1 MKNITARGFLA
12 GVLMAAMTVAAQ
24 GAQSGPNGQTPPEP
38 KARPDL
44 VRFPYNDADIEFMSG
59 MIPHHAQAVLIAGWA
74 KSHGANAQLQLL
86 CERQVVSQR
95 DEIEM
100 MRNWLR
106 DRGLEVPARDATKHK
121 MKMGDMVH
129 EMLMPGMLSD
139 EELAALDKARGRD
152 WDRLFLEDM
161 IKHHEGALAMVETLM
176 KASTLNDEDVFKF
189 ATDVHAD
196 QTAEIELMK
205 KMLEAKESLR

>member
-1 MKNITARGFLA
+1 MTNTTRGFLGA
-12 GVLMAAMTVAAQ
+12 VLMAAMTVAAQ
-24 GAQSGPNGQTPPEP
+24 AQSGPSGQTPPEP

-74 KSHGANAQLQLL
+74 KSHGANASLQIL

-106 DRGLEVPARDATKHK
+106 DRGLEVPARDATTHK
-121 MKMGDMVH
+121 MKMGGMVH
-129 EMLMPGMLSD
+129 EMLMPGMLSAD
-139 EELAALDKARGRD
+139 DLAALDKARGRE
-152 WDRLFLEDM
+152 WDRLFLVDM

-176 KASTLNDEDVFKF
+176 KSSALNDEDVFKF

-196 QTAEIELMK
+196 QTAEIEVMK
-205 KMLEAKESLR
+205 KMLEAKESLP

>member
-1 MKNITARGFLA
+1 MKNPIARVILTGLLT
-12 GVLMAAMTVAAQ
+12 GMLGAASA
-24 GAQSGPNGQTPPEP
+24 GAQSGPSGQTPPEP

-74 KSHGANAQLQLL
+74 KSHGASPQVAIL

-129 EMLMPGMLSD
+129 EMLMPGMLTD
-139 EELAALDKARGRD
+139 EEMAALEKARGKE
-152 WDRLFLEDM
+152 WDRLFLLGM
-161 IKHHEGALAMVETLM
+161 IKHHQGAIDMVEVLSKSYGSM
-176 KASTLNDEDVFKF
+176 QGDDIYKF
-189 ATDVHAD
+189 ASDVYAD
-196 QTAEIELMK
+196 QTIEIDVMK
-205 KMLEAKESLR
+205 QMLAGIK